1 MSEILQG
8 TTPSLEILVS
18 TDDFL
23 VSDVTKLEF
32 LIKYNMITNAHGLSD
47 VTLDTEAN
55 SITYKFT
62 EEETLAMVPG
72 KQIKYQLRFMF
83 SDGTICGTPIMALE
97 VADLIS
103 QDVMTE

>member
-23 VSDVTKLEF
+23 VTDITKLEF
-32 LIKYNMITNAHGLSD
+32 LIRYNMVTDTHGLSD
-47 VTLDTEAN
+47 VTIDAEAN
-55 SITYKFT
+55 SIIYTFT
-62 EEETLAMVPG
+62 EAETLAMVPG

-83 SDGTICGTPIMALE
+83 SDHSIVGTPIMTLE
-97 VADLIS
+97 VADLMS
-103 QDVMTE
+103 EDVMSE